1 MARKYAFDA
10 IQTDRR
16 TQTMAETRSRARIRM
31 LMSSSLTLER
41 IMSWYSATS
50 SGCVGTILTKASKAM
65 YFTAGVGSQFNDM
78 QKGSQSGSQ
87 F

>member
-1 MARKYAFDA
+1 MARKHAFNTT
-10 IQTDRR
+10 QTDRK

-50 SGCVGTILTKASKAM
+50 SGCVGTILTNASNAM
-65 YFTAGVGSQFNDM
+65 YFTAEASGQLSIGM
-78 QKGSQSGSQ
+78 Q
-87 F
+87 